1 MNEIEAMQVER
12 ILRAA
17 HRVAKRAVM
26 DARTAD
32 APASGLWAA
41 SGGTGRENTSLV
53 AKFTVKRKNGT
64 KQSGLTIPQVQ
75 KMVGIYGR
83 LGQQL
88 SMLKKGRALKTPNGD
103 FITRDAR
110 VTDIGAGR
118 GKVTTE
124 IGQGLSEVQA
134 IAFLRRYAG
143 QQTGGAVD
151 AIKKVT
157 ELKRRNINKEGVSMV
172 FGVPDYSGFKVH
184 CFESVNKGGYYRYTI
199 KVWKPQK

>member
-75 KMVGIYGR
+75 KMVGIYGH

-110 VTDIGAGR
+110 TSDALAYSTWAAGAGFENEISR
-118 GKVTTE
+118 WLQQKV
-124 IGQGLSEVQA
+124 GFGLSATTLREV
-134 IAFLRRYAG
+134 RAG
-143 QQTGGAVD
+143 KPWQ
-151 AIKKVT
+151 K
-157 ELKRRNINKEGVSMV
+157 L
-172 FGVPDYSGFKVH
+172 
-184 CFESVNKGGYYRYTI
+184 VNMGDRMI
-199 KVWKPQK
+199 KVRLIPERGGVKAIVTIGKL